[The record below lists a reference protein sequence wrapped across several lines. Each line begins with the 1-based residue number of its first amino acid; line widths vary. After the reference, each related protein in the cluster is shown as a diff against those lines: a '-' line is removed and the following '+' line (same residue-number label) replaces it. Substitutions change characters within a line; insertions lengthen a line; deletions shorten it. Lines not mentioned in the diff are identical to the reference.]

1 MRLICPNCDAEYEV
15 EESAIPDTGRD
26 VQCSNCG
33 HAWFQLPPEIE
44 LALEQEEELFG
55 QVAEADPA
63 PAPAPSPVAEA
74 APVTASAAASAA
86 PQAADPE
93 AVLAAAARSAPP
105 APAPQAA
112 PPMAELP
119 RRPLDD
125 SLMAILREEAEREAA
140 ARRIEGSAI
149 ETQPDLGLAA
159 PPAAAP
165 SATAAGSGLAGA
177 ARRIAQMQGIDPDA
191 PPPTPPRPA
200 ARRDLLPDIEE
211 INSSLKG
218 SELPVADL
226 SEDRSQTPAAEARG
240 FRSGFA
246 LALMVAVLLLA
257 AYVAAPMIKAQI
269 PALAGGMDAYV
280 SGVDGLRLWLD
291 GMMRAATDMVRG
303 LTAADAGVAG
313 G

>member
-15 EESAIPDTGRD
+15 EDSAIPDTGRD

-55 QVAEADPA
+55 QAAAAEPTATAAPSAVPEPAAA
-63 PAPAPSPVAEA
+63 PAGDA
-74 APVTASAAASAA
+74 
-86 PQAADPE
+86 
-93 AVLAAAARSAPP
+93 AVLAAALKAEPSK
-105 APAPQAA
+105 AA
-112 PPMAELP
+112 LEPTLPSDPP
-119 RRPLDD
+119 RRTLDD
-125 SLMAILREEAEREAA
+125 NLMAILREEAEREAA
-140 ARRIEGSAI
+140 ARRSEGSAI

-159 PPAAAP
+159 PPAPPP
-165 SATAAGSGLAGA
+165 SVPPATGSLAGA

-191 PPPTPPRPA
+191 PPPAPPRPA
-200 ARRDLLPDIEE
+200 TRRDLLPDIEE

-218 SELPVADL
+218 SETPVTAMGD
-226 SEDRSQTPAAEARG
+226 ERPGAAAEARG

-246 LALMVAVLLLA
+246 LALFVAVMLLA
-257 AYVAAPMIKAQI
+257 AYVAAPQIKGQI

-280 SGVDGLRLWLD
+280 AGVDGLRLWLD
-291 GMMRAATDMVRG
+291 GAMRAATDMLRG
-303 LTAADAGVAG
+303 MTAGEGGVAG